1 MGRIAEFSEE
11 DIINAGKS
19 IQKGGPVSVYSIR
32 NKLNGGDS
40 KRIKKVWN
48 NYLANN
54 PSEKEIED
62 IKPIDLPTEIIDE
75 LNKNSDE
82 IKSRLERLSI
92 NGYAVA
98 QKIAEK
104 RVESTIVDYKS
115 KINEFEESERQASIA
130 IESCDRQILELNND
144 LESLLKKNEDLV
156 AENANVTGILSSAKI
171 TIAKLEGKESEFDK
185 LKQEYGKLLGKYEIM
200 NERKSSS

>member
-19 IQKGGPVSVYSIR
+19 IQKDGPVSVYSIR

-40 KRIKKVWN
+40 KRIKEIWN
-48 NYLANN
+48 NYLADN
-54 PSEKEIED
+54 PPEKEIKD
-62 IKPIDLPTEIIDE
+62 VKPIDLPTEIIDE
-75 LNKNSDE
+75 LNKNKDE
-82 IKSRLERLSI
+82 IKNRLEKLSI

-104 RVESTIVDYKS
+104 RVESTIAEYKS
-115 KINEFEESERQASIA
+115 KINEFVESERQASIA

-144 LESLLKKNEDLV
+144 LESLVKKNEDLV
-156 AENANVTGILSSAKI
+156 AENANITGILSSAKI
-171 TIAKLEGKESEFDK
+171 TIAKLENKESEFDK
-185 LKQEYGKLLGKYEIM
+185 LKQDYGKLLGKYEM
-200 NERKSSS
+200 LTKEK